1 VKAGSFNAPLPGGLP
16 VPSSA
21 LPYKAEVLL
30 SYEGGIKYTFPD
42 GRTRFNAAAFYYDYH
57 DYQAFL
63 FSGVSGVV
71 INAPDTTYGGEA
83 EFFTS
88 PLTGLDAGL
97 SVSWFDATV
106 KNVPLRIDGPISR
119 DVKPV
124 YAPQTQ
130 ATALVRYEWGIPW
143 GGKMSVGGDA
153 EYVSSFYYNLR
164 NFDAD
169 KYPASF
175 TLNAGVGWK
184 NDNLAVNFK
193 VRNVTDVR
201 SGVQGFDLA
210 GLCGCNEV
218 SYKPPRFFELETR
231 YSF

>member
-1 VKAGSFNAPLPGGLP
+1 
-16 VPSSA
+16 
-21 LPYKAEVLL
+21 
-30 SYEGGIKYTFPD
+30 
-42 GRTRFNAAAFYYDYH
+42 
-57 DYQAFL
+57 
-63 FSGVSGVV
+63 
-71 INAPDTTYGGEA
+71 
-83 EFFTS
+83 
-88 PLTGLDAGL
+88 
-97 SVSWFDATV
+97 
-106 KNVPLRIDGPISR
+106 
-119 DVKPV
+119 VKPV

-130 ATALVRYEWGIPW
+130 ATALLRYEWGIPW